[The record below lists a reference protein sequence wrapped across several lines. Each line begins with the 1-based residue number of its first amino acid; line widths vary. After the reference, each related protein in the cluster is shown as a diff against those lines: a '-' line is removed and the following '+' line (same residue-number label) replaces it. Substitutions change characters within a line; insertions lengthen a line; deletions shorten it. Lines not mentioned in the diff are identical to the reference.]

1 MRSPF
6 EVSVQRFNDFAAE
19 YAARFMNIEPYRIHF
34 DAFCRMIP
42 STTPAILELACGP
55 GNVTR
60 YLRQVL
66 PGSQILAIDLA
77 PRMIEIARETVPG
90 VDFRVMD
97 VRDIQNLDN
106 RVDAIMC
113 SFCLPFL
120 SADDTRMLIRD
131 CGGLIN
137 EGGILYLSTMEGDA
151 SQAGFEPTSF
161 TGSSEVYFNYHARK
175 DLVNALTE
183 NGFAVEYEI
192 KQDYLESDGTVL
204 VDLILIAR
212 SKNPILAT

>member
-1 MRSPF
+1 MRSPYD
-6 EVSVQRFNDFAAE
+6 VSVQRFNDFAVA

-34 DAFCRMIP
+34 DAFCDMIP
-42 STTPAILELACGP
+42 REHPDILELACGP

-66 PGSQILAIDLA
+66 PGSDILAIDLA

-97 VRDIQNLDN
+97 VRDIHTVDN
-106 RVDAIMC
+106 RFDAIMC

-120 SADDTRMLIRD
+120 SIGDTNKLISD
-131 CGGLIN
+131 CAGLLK

-151 SQAGFEPTSF
+151 TEAGFESTSF
-161 TGSSEVYFNYHARK
+161 TGAAEIYFNYHRK
-175 DLVNALTE
+175 QDLIHSLTE
-183 NGFAVEYEI
+183 NGFTITYDRQ
-192 KQDYLESDGTVL
+192 QDYLESDGSVL
-204 VDLILIAR
+204 VDLILISR
-212 SKNPILAT
+212 KMP